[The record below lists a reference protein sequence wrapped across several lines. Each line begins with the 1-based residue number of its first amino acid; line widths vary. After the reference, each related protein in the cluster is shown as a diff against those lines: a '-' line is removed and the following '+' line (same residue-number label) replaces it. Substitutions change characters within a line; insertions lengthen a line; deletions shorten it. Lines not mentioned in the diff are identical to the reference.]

1 MRNLTVKLSGI
12 IAVLVFTW
20 SYSTSN
26 AAEIVLKYGAFG
38 SGKTPFSTVGTG
50 PFRKKVAELTGG
62 KVEIKRF
69 LNTLGGPRQLY
80 KNAKDGIADIAWVI
94 AGASRGFKFPRSTV
108 LSMPNILDGY
118 TNTQANT
125 ALWRLY
131 EKGLIKPDYSDVIPL
146 GFASMSATHI
156 VTKDKEPTRVE
167 NLKGMKIAVTSG
179 LTAQTVKALGAIPV
193 FTPVTGLYQAMDR
206 GTVNG
211 LMIGF
216 TAVQGFKL
224 DEVSNR
230 HVVVPMSTPLVFIGM
245 NKKKFDGLPG
255 YAKKAILSAS
265 GIKLSQA
272 LGRAGDGMIRFTRGR
287 LKKSPKQKII
297 DLPEAQKAPWRA
309 AVKPIVKRW
318 VKSTPNGA
326 AILAAYRQELENAK
340 RGK

>member
-1 MRNLTVKLSGI
+1 MKKLTITLPSLM
-12 IAVLVFTW
+12 AVLALTW
-20 SYSTSN
+20 NLSTAN

-38 SGKTPFSTVGTG
+38 SGKTPFSTMGTG
-50 PFRKKVAELTGG
+50 PFRKKVGELTGG

-118 TNTQANT
+118 TNVQANT

-131 EKGLIKPDYSDVIPL
+131 EKGLVKPDYSDVVPL

-156 VTKDKEPTRVE
+156 VTKDREPTQI
-167 NLKGMKIAVTSG
+167 NQLKGMKIAVTSG

-230 HVVVPMSTPLVFIGM
+230 HIVVPMSTPLVFIGM
-245 NKKKFDGLPG
+245 NKKKLDGLPG
-255 YAKKAILSAS
+255 YAREAILSAS

-272 LGRAGDGMIRFTRGR
+272 LGRAGDGMISFTRGR
-287 LKKSPKQKII
+287 LKKNPKQKII
-297 DLPEAQKAPWRA
+297 DLPESQKAPWRA
-309 AVKPIVKRW
+309 AVNPIVDRW

-326 AILAAYRQELENAK
+326 AILAAYRQELEAAK
-340 RGK
+340 KVN

>member
-1 MRNLTVKLSGI
+1 MKYPAVTFSTLVAIFLS
-12 IAVLVFTW
+12 TW
-20 SYSTSN
+20 NFQAAN

-38 SGKTPFSTVGTG
+38 SGKTPFSTRGTA
-50 PFRKKVAELTGG
+50 PFRKKVGELTSG

-69 LNTLGGPRQLY
+69 LNTLGGPRELY

-118 TNTQANT
+118 TNVQANT

-131 EKGLIKPDYSDVIPL
+131 EKGLIRADYNDVVPL

-156 VTKDKEPTRVE
+156 VTKDREPTKIE
-167 NLKGMKIAVTSG
+167 DLKGMKIGVTSG
-179 LTAQTVKALGAIPV
+179 LSAQTVKALGAIPV
-193 FTPVTGLYQAMDR
+193 FTPVTGLYQAIDR

-224 DEVSNR
+224 DEVTNR

-245 NKKKFDGLPG
+245 NKKRFDGLPA
-255 YAKKAILSAS
+255 YARQAILSAS

-287 LKKSPKQKII
+287 LKKSAKQKII
-297 DLPEAQKAPWRA
+297 DLSEAQKTPWRA
-309 AVKPIVKRW
+309 AVKPIVERW

-326 AILAAYRQELENAK
+326 AILAAYREELEAAK
-340 RGK
+340 KVK